1 MALKPLNSVDGI
13 SVSAEEI
20 DVIYA
25 NGDVSAVNLV
35 VSGESNLGP
44 VGNVIITGGTTG
56 QVITTDGSG
65 NLSFTTISVTSNS
78 AAVMPYFISTGDSYI
93 VQENFQ
99 GLFFEPIDIE
109 GEFEVDGILVDLSG
123 PVADARYSTTSGTVT
138 SSAQPNITS
147 VGTLTSVTVSGNA
160 VAGNI
165 STAGVIKSNA
175 TTVASL
181 PSAVTVGAGARSFVT
196 DSNTTTF
203 LAIVGSGGENAVPV
217 VSNGTNWIV
226 G

>member
-13 SVSAEEI
+13 SVGTEEI

-25 NGDVSAVNLV
+25 NGDVSAANLV

-65 NLSFTTISVTSNS
+65 NLSFTTITVTSNR
-78 AAVMPYFISTGDSYI
+78 AAVMPYVISTGDSYI
-93 VQENFQ
+93 VEENFQ
-99 GLFFEPIDIE
+99 GLFYEPIDIE

-123 PVADARYSTTSGTVT
+123 AVANANYATNAGTVA
-138 SSAQPNITS
+138 SSSQPNITS
-147 VGTLTSVTVSGNA
+147 VGTLTSLNVSGNT
-160 VAGNI
+160 VVGNI
-165 STAGVIKSNA
+165 STTGVIKSTA
-175 TTVASL
+175 TTVDLL

-196 DSNTTTF
+196 DANTTTF
-203 LAIVGSGGENAVPV
+203 LARVGSGGSNAVPV
-217 VSNGTNWIV
+217 VSDGTIWIV